1 MASVTG
7 TTAFDLET
15 GGADGSATSPAGE
28 TSGKAGTAVRQE
40 PAGAGARR
48 RRNPADRIA
57 RRALRVPD
65 PDDAADVHNIFS
77 SSIMLSATRC
87 LLSYIVFPIIAP
99 SVGVLPVIGPAIG
112 IPVGL
117 VALVFDVRAIRRFF
131 LADHRWR
138 WVATALYVTVMAMVS
153 YLVWR
158 DISRLL

>member
-1 MASVTG
+1 M
-7 TTAFDLET
+7 
-15 GGADGSATSPAGE
+15 
-28 TSGKAGTAVRQE
+28 
-40 PAGAGARR
+40 
-48 RRNPADRIA
+48 
-57 RRALRVPD
+57 PD

-77 SSIMLSATRC
+77 PSIMLSATRC